1 MASNPRTRR
10 SSQSPNP
17 KPTKNKTSSSSS
29 SRPATSSRSIPLQ
42 PSSNLFPSSKSEFSR
57 FIAVVVVASAV
68 AFSCNYVFT
77 YLNSQPKPFCDSNF
91 DFDDSLSDL
100 CEPCPLNGVCHE
112 GKLEC
117 AHGYRRLGNLCVED
131 SNINEAAKKLSKLVE
146 GLLCEEHAQNSCTG
160 TGTGIVWVQGNQ
172 LWEKVNESKIMDEY
186 GLSEAVYAHAMKRA
200 MEALRKVLET
210 RLNDHGIEELKCP
223 PLLVLHY
230 TPVSCRIQQ
239 WILEHALLLVPACAL
254 LLGCVFTLL
263 KFRRRYYLS
272 VKAEQIYNEACDVL
286 EEKAV
291 SARSMTGKH
300 EPWVVAS
307 LLRDHLLSPKER
319 KDPMLW
325 KKVEQLVQ
333 EDSRLERYPKMVKG
347 ECKVVWE
354 WQVEGSLS
362 SSGKRKK
369 AKEIRLA
376 SGQHTDLSTQQRN
389 WPWKAK
395 EPVKC

>member
-1 MASNPRTRR
+1 MASTPRTRPPR
-10 SSQSPNP
+10 SPSSLSPNP
-17 KPTKNKTSSSSS
+17 KPTKYKTPSS
-29 SRPATSSRSIPLQ
+29 SRPSASSIDIPLE
-42 PSSNLFPSSKSEFSR
+42 PSSNFFPSSKSEFSR
-57 FIAVVVVASAV
+57 LLAVVFVASAV
-68 AFSCNYVFT
+68 AFACNYVFT
-77 YLNSQPKPFCDSNF
+77 FLNHQPKPFCDSNP
-91 DFDDSLSDL
+91 DFDESLSDL

-131 SNINEAAKKLSKLVE
+131 SNINEAAKKLSKSVE
-146 GLLCEEHAQNSCTG
+146 GLLCEEYAQFSCTG
-160 TGTGIVWVQGNQ
+160 AGNIWVQSNQ
-172 LWEKVNESKIMDEY
+172 LWEKVNKSKIMDEY
-186 GLSEAVYAHAMKRA
+186 GLNKAVYAHAMQRA
-200 MEALRKVLET
+200 MEDLGKVLER
-210 RLNDHGIEELKCP
+210 RLNDQGMEELKCP
-223 PLLVLHY
+223 ALLVQHY

-239 WILEHALLLVPACAL
+239 WLFEHALLLVPACAL
-254 LLGCVFTLL
+254 LLGSIFMLL
-263 KFRRRYYLS
+263 KLRWRYYLS
-272 VKAEQIYNEACDVL
+272 VRAEQIYNEACDVL

-291 SARSMTGKH
+291 SARSMTGKY

-347 ECKVVWE
+347 ESKVVWE

-369 AKEIRLA
+369 AQESRLVRDEHA
-376 SGQHTDLSTQQRN
+376 NLSPQQRN
-389 WPWKAK
+389 WLLKVE
-395 EPVKC
+395 EPVNC

>member
-1 MASNPRTRR
+1 MGSAPRPP
-10 SSQSPNP
+10 SSLSPNLNN
-17 KPTKNKTSSSSS
+17 TS
-29 SRPATSSRSIPLQ
+29 SRPCKSSITE
-42 PSSNLFPSSKSEFSR
+42 PSLNLFPSSISDFFR
-57 FIAVVVVASAV
+57 LITVVVVAAAI

-77 YLNSQPKPFCDSNF
+77 SLNQQPMPFCDSNT
-91 DFDDSLSDL
+91 DFDDSLSDF

-146 GLLCEEHAQNSCTG
+146 ALLCEEYAQYSCTG
-160 TGTGIVWVQGNQ
+160 TGTVWVQSNQ

-186 GLSEAVYAHAMKRA
+186 GLNEAVYAHAMKRA
-200 MEALRKVLET
+200 MEALHRDLET

-223 PLLVLHY
+223 ASLVLHY

-254 LLGCVFTLL
+254 LLGCTFLLL
-263 KFRRRYYLS
+263 KLRQRYYLS
-272 VKAEQIYNEACDVL
+272 VRAEQIYNEACDVL
-286 EEKAV
+286 EEKALG
-291 SARSMTGKH
+291 ARSGTH

-319 KDPMLW
+319 KDPRLW
-325 KKVEQLVQ
+325 KKVEQLIQ

-369 AKEIRLA
+369 AKESKLA
-376 SGQHTDLSTQQRN
+376 SGQHAELSPQQRN

-395 EPVKC
+395 EPVNC

>member
-1 MASNPRTRR
+1 MASTPRTRPSR
-10 SSQSPNP
+10 
-17 KPTKNKTSSSSS
+17 PTKNKTS
-29 SRPATSSRSIPLQ
+29 TSIPLE
-42 PSSNLFPSSKSEFSR
+42 PSSNFFPSSISDFLNL
-57 FIAVVVVASAV
+57 IAVVVVAAAV
-68 AFSCNYVFT
+68 AFSCKYVFT
-77 YLNSQPKPFCDSNF
+77 SLNHQPKPFCDTISNF
-91 DFDDSLSDL
+91 HDSLSDF
-100 CEPCPLNGVCHE
+100 CKPCPRNGVCHE

-117 AHGYRRLGNLCVED
+117 AQGYRRLGDLCVED

-146 GLLCEEHAQNSCTG
+146 GFLCEEYAQYSCTG
-160 TGTGIVWVQGNQ
+160 TGTGTVWVQGNQ

-186 GLSEAVYAHAMKRA
+186 GLNNAVYAHAMKRA

-210 RLNDHGIEELKCP
+210 RLNHHGIEELKCP
-223 PLLVLHY
+223 DLLVLHY
-230 TPVSCRIQQ
+230 TPISCRIQQ
-239 WILEHALLLVPACAL
+239 WIIEHALLLVPSCAL
-254 LLGCVFTLL
+254 LLGCVFILL
-263 KFRRRYYLS
+263 KLWRRYYLS

-291 SARSMTGKH
+291 SARSKTGEH

-369 AKEIRLA
+369 AKESSLA
-376 SGQHTDLSTQQRN
+376 SGQHTDLSPQQRK

>member
-1 MASNPRTRR
+1 MGSAPRTRP
-10 SSQSPNP
+10 SSLSPNL
-17 KPTKNKTSSSSS
+17 KNTS
-29 SRPATSSRSIPLQ
+29 SRPCKSSITIPLQ
-42 PSSNLFPSSKSEFSR
+42 PSLNLFPSSISDFFR
-57 FIAVVVVASAV
+57 LIAVVVVAATV

-77 YLNSQPKPFCDSNF
+77 SLNQQPIPFCDSNTHF
-91 DFDDSLSDL
+91 HDSLSDF
-100 CEPCPLNGVCHE
+100 CEPCPLNGVCNE

-131 SNINEAAKKLSKLVE
+131 SNINEAAKKLSKLIE
-146 GLLCEEHAQNSCTG
+146 ALLCEEYAQYSCTG
-160 TGTGIVWVQGNQ
+160 TGTVWVQSNQ

-186 GLSEAVYAHAMKRA
+186 GLNEAVYAHAMKRA
-200 MEALRKVLET
+200 MEALHRDLET

-223 PLLVLHY
+223 ASLVLHY

-254 LLGCVFTLL
+254 LLGCTFLL
-263 KFRRRYYLS
+263 LNLHQRYYLS
-272 VKAEQIYNEACDVL
+272 VRAEQIYNEACDVL
-286 EEKAV
+286 EEKALG
-291 SARSMTGKH
+291 ARSGTH

-319 KDPMLW
+319 KDPRLW
-325 KKVEQLVQ
+325 KKVEQLIQ

-369 AKEIRLA
+369 AKESKLA
-376 SGQHTDLSTQQRN
+376 SGQHAELSPQQRN

-395 EPVKC
+395 EPVNC

>member
-1 MASNPRTRR
+1 MASTPGARPPRPP
-10 SSQSPNP
+10 SSLSPNP
-17 KPTKNKTSSSSS
+17 KPNKNKTSSSS
-29 SRPATSSRSIPLQ
+29 RPSTSSISIPLQ
-42 PSSNLFPSSKSEFSR
+42 PSSNLFPSSKSEFSSL
-57 FIAVVVVASAV
+57 IAVVVVATAV
-68 AFSCNYVFT
+68 AFACNYVFT
-77 YLNSQPKPFCDSNF
+77 SLNQQPKPFCDSNP
-91 DFDDSLSDL
+91 DFDDSLSDF
-100 CEPCPLNGVCHE
+100 CEPCPLNGVCDE

-146 GLLCEEHAQNSCTG
+146 GLLCEEYAQFSCSG
-160 TGTGIVWVQGNQ
+160 TGAVWVQGNQ

-186 GLSEAVYAHAMKRA
+186 GLNKAVYAHAMKRA

-223 PLLVLHY
+223 ALLVLHY

-263 KFRRRYYLS
+263 KLRRRYYLS

-291 SARSMTGKH
+291 SARSTTGEH

-369 AKEIRLA
+369 AKESRLA
-376 SGQHTDLSTQQRN
+376 SGQHADPCPQQRK
-389 WPWKAK
+389 WPWKVE

>member
-1 MASNPRTRR
+1 MASTPRTR
-10 SSQSPNP
+10 P
-17 KPTKNKTSSSSS
+17 KHKTSSSSS
-29 SRPATSSRSIPLQ
+29 RHSTSSIHIPLE
-42 PSSNLFPSSKSEFSR
+42 PSSNLFPASISEFSR
-57 FIAVVVVASAV
+57 LIAVVAVAAAV
-68 AFSCNYVFT
+68 AFACNYVYT
-77 YLNSQPKPFCDSNF
+77 YLNYQPKPFCDSNS
-91 DFDDSLSDL
+91 DLDDSFYDF

-131 SNINEAAKKLSKLVE
+131 SNINAAAKKLSKLVE
-146 GLLCEEHAQNSCTG
+146 GFLCEEYAQYSCTG
-160 TGTGIVWVQGNQ
+160 TGTVWVQGNQ
-172 LWEKVNESKIMDEY
+172 LWEKVNESKIMDAF
-186 GLSEAVYAHAMKRA
+186 GLNGAVYAHAMKRA
-200 MEALRKVLET
+200 METLREVLET

-223 PLLVLHY
+223 DLLVPHY

-239 WILEHALLLVPACAL
+239 WILANALLLVPSCAL
-254 LLGCVFTLL
+254 LLGCVFILL
-263 KFRRRYYLS
+263 KLRRRYYLS

-291 SARSMTGKH
+291 SARSMTGER

-354 WQVEGSLS
+354 WQVEGSFLS

-369 AKEIRLA
+369 AKESRLT
-376 SGQHTDLSTQQRN
+376 SGQHTDPSPQQRK

-395 EPVKC
+395 DPVKC